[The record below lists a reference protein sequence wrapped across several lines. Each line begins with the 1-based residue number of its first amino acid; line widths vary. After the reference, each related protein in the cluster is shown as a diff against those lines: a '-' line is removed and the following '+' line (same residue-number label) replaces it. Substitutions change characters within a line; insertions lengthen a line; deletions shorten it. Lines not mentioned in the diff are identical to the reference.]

1 MAEASSRSARRLVSA
16 FRRLN
21 PGRAVTAA
29 AQRFANPMNEKL
41 SVLIVDGNRTNLA
54 LMDMLARK
62 QPGCTTLLYSE
73 PVALLDALNTL
84 DFDVAVFDSLLP
96 GISGIEAVARI
107 RQAAPGTL
115 VIMLTVFEEAER
127 VYAALQAG
135 AMGYLLK
142 STPPDALIAAIRE
155 AHEGGAPMTPSIARK
170 VLLQWHAPPAASAD
184 HGLNT
189 REREVLQCLVDGLS
203 YKMVG
208 DKLGISINTVR
219 SHIKH
224 IYEKL
229 HVRSNTEAVAKTI
242 NQRLLG

>member
-1 MAEASSRSARRLVSA
+1 MDIRVSLFDDSASIRESLGELLRYTKGIFLTGLHADAVSVEDIIA
-16 FRRLN
+16 LER
-21 PGRAVTAA
+21 P
-29 AQRFANPMNEKL
+29 Q
-41 SVLIVDGNRTNLA
+41 IV
-54 LMDMLARK
+54 LMDIDM
-62 QPGCTTLLYSE
+62 
-73 PVALLDALNTL
+73 
-84 DFDVAVFDSLLP
+84 P

-184 HGLNT
+184 HGLNA

>member
-1 MAEASSRSARRLVSA
+1 MDIRVSLFDDSASIRESLGELLRYTKGIVLTGLHADA
-16 FRRLN
+16 
-21 PGRAVTAA
+21 T
-29 AQRFANPMNEKL
+29 
-41 SVLIVDGNRTNLA
+41 SVEDIIALERPQIV
-54 LMDMLARK
+54 LMDIDM
-62 QPGCTTLLYSE
+62 PG
-73 PVALLDALNTL
+73 VN
-84 DFDVAVFDSLLP
+84 
-96 GISGIEAVARI
+96 GIEAVARI
-107 RQAAPGTL
+107 RKAAPDTL

-142 STPPDALIAAIRE
+142 STPPDALIAAIHE

-170 VLLQWHAPPAASAD
+170 VLLQLHAPPSASGD
-184 HGLNT
+184 HGLNA

>member
-1 MAEASSRSARRLVSA
+1 MDIRVSLFDDSVSIREALGELLRYTK
-16 FRRLN
+16 
-21 PGRAVTAA
+21 GI
-29 AQRFANPMNEKL
+29 
-41 SVLIVDGNRTNLA
+41 VLAGLHADATGVEDIIALEHPQIV
-54 LMDMLARK
+54 LMDIDM
-62 QPGCTTLLYSE
+62 PG
-73 PVALLDALNTL
+73 VN
-84 DFDVAVFDSLLP
+84 
-96 GISGIEAVARI
+96 GIEAVARI
-107 RQAAPGTL
+107 RKAAPGTL

-127 VYAALQAG
+127 VYGALQAG

-170 VLLQWHAPPAASAD
+170 VLMQLHAPPSASAD
-184 HGLNT
+184 RSLNA